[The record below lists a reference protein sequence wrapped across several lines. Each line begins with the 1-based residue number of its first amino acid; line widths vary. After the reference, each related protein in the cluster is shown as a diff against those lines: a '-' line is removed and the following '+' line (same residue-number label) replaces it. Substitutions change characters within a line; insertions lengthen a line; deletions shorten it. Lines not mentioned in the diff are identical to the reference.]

1 MLWTTWITTALLM
14 ATAVQGQT
22 NERDAKDI
30 QLEVFPY
37 LPDEQE
43 DEATEADQAQDI
55 VACQDA
61 LCQKTRH
68 PFDPRVHKRHYK
80 VGIHAIRGLEAA
92 EEEYKM
98 AFETYL
104 TQTAGRRFDPPVDF
118 TIVAATMNGIFE
130 QLEDDSL
137 DFLYVNPGVY
147 SCVGVEF
154 GANPLATIISRLEVR
169 GLTWDL
175 DVFGGV
181 IFTRS
186 SNYDINTIEDLRD
199 KIIGAGS
206 ISMIMAGQ
214 LQFYEMQRAGLSY
227 VMDPKQVVFTYN
239 QDEVVQGVL
248 DGVFDAGFVRTE
260 QLERSSHDIDEFK
273 VLHPR
278 VFVMDDGSL
287 FPFLHSTDI
296 YPEWPVAALPH
307 VPADVAMEVQEALLA
322 FQGHAEVGQQIQ
334 NGAEFA
340 PPRCDTTEEVAKL
353 AWNASIVGEIAGFR
367 NPMSYFEVRTMHE
380 AAGFIKKN
388 DRGDWTCTRANA
400 GSLYDSFDCPEG
412 YYKLNP
418 EAYNASCPEV
428 GLSCKEGHDC
438 YCKPC
443 MKAHDVDVFECNHT
457 DGYVHET
464 RYRGCDKMEVCGS
477 IQQRGNIQFRV
488 RDNLRRAG
496 SEVSVKMHSVRGI
509 EEVPVTTVDD
519 FNYKFNWT
527 HPKVGE
533 GIMEVSINGVQISTS
548 PFQVEVVE
556 RDCELDHPGHN
567 MHASADGE
575 CVCSDGTFHIAGKC
589 ISATIVAIV
598 ASLFLLVLATIAG
611 VFLIRYKTY
620 LNDKA
625 WMVALEELHFNVPAE
640 VIGQG
645 SSGVVLKAEYRGTDV
660 AIKQAIKAK
669 ANRESSSGKGAPK
682 RIQAPSDLR
691 ASQTDCSRRNSCSG
705 SAHSCEL
712 DGSSAPDDT
721 ETEAI
726 GVDPE
731 TGLRSTSECAEI
743 TSLGFLRCDHRN
755 LRPWDLFC
763 FWKGHYTFSPSIRFQ
778 DSVLGQ
784 SASVRRKSLG
794 AKVCPWFSKQA
805 WKEEEFI
812 SEMRVLSRLRHP
824 CITTVMGA
832 VISHSHTPMLVL
844 EFMEYGSLYDL
855 LRNDSMHL
863 AGDIILQVCRD
874 VAQGLRYLHSSHPPV
889 FHGDMKSKNIL
900 VDGRFRAKL
909 CDFGLSDKTANLVTG
924 TPCWMAPEYL
934 TCRSRYDCSC
944 DIYSMGIIIWEI
956 YARKNPYEGEQLLD
970 VLRKVCN
977 RNINKRPAI
986 EETFPPKM
994 VELMQKCWSPDP
1006 LTRPHATSLDTSLLD
1021 MNPRDAEPLDV
1032 KKADLSGQKL
1042 CDELFPAHIAASLK
1056 AGKKVDPE
1064 QHNLVTIIFSEIV
1077 GFHRISETSS
1087 PAKVC
1092 NMLGRL
1098 FQTFDKLSKA
1108 KGVFKVE
1115 TVGDNYMGVTNLN
1128 GSQRSSH
1135 VKQVAEM
1142 AVDMVNEANRVLV
1155 DEDAPE
1161 KGFVSV
1167 LVGFHSGPVVS
1178 NVIGSLNPRYG
1189 LFGDTVNTAS
1199 RMESN
1204 SLPNH
1209 ILCSEYS
1216 VRLLREQAPD
1226 FPIRR
1231 RGKIEV
1237 KGKGTMTTFWVGD
1250 RLISVRNKKA
1260 VEQPNQANKKV
1271 DFAVDKREGKRRLD
1285 FPVEYSTRHMEV
1297 FA

>member
-1 MLWTTWITTALLM
+1 MLLSARLLAFWCATAMLL
-14 ATAVQGQT
+14 AAVQGQA
-22 NERDAKDI
+22 NEKDGKTV
-30 QLEVFPY
+30 QLEV
-37 LPDEQE
+37 LPPALNE
-43 DEATEADQAQDI
+43 D
-55 VACQDA
+55 VASTTSGKGKASTVCHGE
-61 LCQKTRH
+61 RH

-154 GANPLATIISRLEVR
+154 GANPLATIISRLEIR

-239 QDEVVQGVL
+239 QDEVVQGVV
-248 DGVFDAGFVRTE
+248 DGIFDAGFVRTE
-260 QLERSSHDIDEFK
+260 QLERSSHDINEFK

-322 FQGHAEVGQQIQ
+322 FQGHAEVGKQIQ
-334 NGAEFA
+334 HGNEFA
-340 PPRCDTTEEVAKL
+340 PQRCDTTEEVAQL

-380 AAGFIKKN
+380 AAVFIKKN
-388 DRGDWTCTRANA
+388 DKGDWTCTRANA

-418 EAYNASCPEV
+418 EDFKASCPEV
-428 GLSCKEGHDC
+428 GLSCKEGYDC

-443 MKAHDVDVFECNHT
+443 IEAHDVDVFECYH
-457 DGYVHET
+457 DDYYVHED
-464 RYRGCDKMEVCGS
+464 RHLGCDKMDVCGS
-477 IQQRGNIQFRV
+477 IQQRESIQFRV

-496 SEVSVKMHSVRGI
+496 SNVSVIMHLGRDT
-509 EEVPVTTVDD
+509 EHVPVTTVDD

-533 GIMEVSINGVQISTS
+533 GIMEVSINGVQIPDS
-548 PFQVEVVE
+548 PFQVEVLE
-556 RDCELDHPGHN
+556 RDCDSEHPGHN
-567 MHASADGE
+567 MRASADGE
-575 CVCSDGTFHIAGKC
+575 CVCSDGTFHIAGNC
-589 ISATIVAIV
+589 ISSTIVAIV
-598 ASLFLLVLATIAG
+598 ASLFLLFLATIAG
-611 VFLIRYKTY
+611 VCLIRYKMY

-625 WMVALEELHFNVPAE
+625 WVVAVEELHFDEPPE

-645 SSGVVLKAEYRGTDV
+645 SFGVVLKAEYRGTQV
-660 AIKQAIKAK
+660 AIKQAIKTNGRRWSNASGSREKSQGANQLTSSCTKGPRQSIVTRRSAK
-669 ANRESSSGKGAPK
+669 ARDVTN
-682 RIQAPSDLR
+682 
-691 ASQTDCSRRNSCSG
+691 SG
-705 SAHSCEL
+705 SVVSAEL
-712 DGSSAPDDT
+712 DGDETRELEDDSDAGDLELGLQFSADTGSSGIA
-721 ETEAI
+721 
-726 GVDPE
+726 
-731 TGLRSTSECAEI
+731 SF
-743 TSLGFLRCDHRN
+743 GFLRGS
-755 LRPWDLFC
+755 LRKRGAWDVLPFGT
-763 FWKGHYTFSPSIRFQ
+763 KHDKYHVRFR
-778 DSVLGQ
+778 DSVLGH
-784 SASVRRKSLG
+784 SASATKKDLT
-794 AKVCPWFSKQA
+794 AMFCPWFSSQA
-805 WKEEEFI
+805 RREEDFMC
-812 SEMRVLSRLRHP
+812 EMRVLSRLRHP

-832 VISHSHTPMLVL
+832 VVSHSHTPMLLL

-863 AGDIILQVCRD
+863 AGDVILQICRD
-874 VAQGLRYLHSSHPPV
+874 VAQGLRYLHSSRPPV
-889 FHGDMKSKNIL
+889 FHGDMKAKNIL
-900 VDGRFRAKL
+900 VDSRMRAKL

-924 TPCWMAPEYL
+924 TPYWMAPEYL
-934 TCRSRYDCSC
+934 TGRAHYDCSC

-956 YARKNPYEGEQLLD
+956 YARKNPYEGDHLRD

-977 RNINKRPAI
+977 RRVNKRPEI
-986 EETFPPKM
+986 DETFPPKM
-994 VELMQKCWSPDP
+994 VELMKKCWSADP
-1006 LTRPHATSLDTSLLD
+1006 LARPHATTLDTTFLD
-1021 MNPRDAEPLDV
+1021 MNPRDAEPLEV

-1042 CDELFPAHIAASLK
+1042 SDELFPADIAAALK
-1056 AGKKVDPE
+1056 AGQRVDPE
-1064 QHNLVTIIFSEIV
+1064 QHELVTVIFSDIV
-1077 GFHRISETSS
+1077 GFHRIYEANS
-1087 PAKVC
+1087 PEKVC

-1098 FQTFDKLSKA
+1098 FQTFEKLSKA

-1128 GSQRSSH
+1128 GSQQSTH

-1142 AVDMVNEANRVLV
+1142 AVDMVNEANKVLI

-1199 RMESN
+1199 RMASN
-1204 SLPNH
+1204 SRPNR

-1216 VRLLREQAPD
+1216 YRLLREQVPE
-1226 FPIRR
+1226 FPSHK
-1231 RGKIEV
+1231 RGKIQV
-1237 KGKGTMTTFWVGD
+1237 KGKGTMTVFWVGGSLVAAGRVAD
-1250 RLISVRNKKA
+1250 RRQK
-1260 VEQPNQANKKV
+1260 EEKKV
-1271 DFAVDKREGKRRLD
+1271 DFALDDSSRRC
-1285 FPVEYSTRHMEV
+1285 EV
-1297 FA
+1297 GVAA